1 MLREFGV
8 SCGRYDFVWDHF
20 GPISPDIS
28 DDMKKE
34 VFLAEAVEN
43 INRIMQV
50 ELIPEE
56 GSCEAESMQ
65 KPKRELVAKSPFH
78 HDSITSFRIGCGQD

>member
-56 GSCEAESMQ
+56 GSCETESMQ

-78 HDSITSFRIGCGQD
+78 ND